1 MSPTLKATAGK
12 TDGPLQRHASIPRVP
27 MAISIIIGG
36 CAVVVWCLLAA
47 ISANSPFLA
56 RIIERV
62 FYVPEEFPEE

>member
-1 MSPTLKATAGK
+1 
-12 TDGPLQRHASIPRVP
+12 